1 MDKIVK
7 SEQEWKEELT
17 DEQFRILR
25 MKGTEMAW
33 TGKLLDNKEDG
44 IYRCAACGNELFKSA
59 TKYNSGSGWPSFF
72 QPISKDSVNLVL
84 DKSHGMIRT
93 EVTCARCDSHL
104 GHLFND
110 GPNPTGERYCMNSA
124 SLDFKNEDNKD

>member
-1 MDKIVK
+1 MDKIEK
-7 SEQEWKEELT
+7 SEQEWKAELT
-17 DEQFRILR
+17 DEQYQILR
-25 MKGTEMAW
+25 LKGTERAW
-33 TGKLLDNKEDG
+33 TGKLLDNKADG

-59 TKYNSGSGWPSFF
+59 TKYDSGSGWPSFF

-84 DKSHGMIRT
+84 DKTHGMVRT